1 MSAGGPTRP
10 GRGAGRGA
18 GPGAAG
24 AAGGPGE
31 ALIDRVLGLT
41 AALRAA
47 GVGPTQAEAV
57 DAVRALEHVEL
68 VERVHL
74 REALAAVLLTSEHQ
88 RAAFDDLFDLYL
100 PPRPGDPFDP
110 RHEPPDDAPTE
121 TEGEGAD
128 DAAALAAELLER
140 LLDGDDAELRRL
152 ARRAVAAFG
161 RLDGRDGRPTFLT
174 HRALRALDLPGLLEA
189 LLRRR
194 GVGDGTLD
202 ELEERLVREEVEERL
217 ARLREEVE
225 AEVRRRAVAE
235 RGPLEAIRRIVR
247 PPLEELDLFLAGR
260 DEQAELARRVRPL
273 ARRLASR
280 LAVKRRRGRDGR
292 LDVRRTVRHAM
303 SSGGVPFDPAFRARR
318 PQRPELVV
326 ICDVSG
332 SVAAFARFTL
342 MLAHALH
349 GQFSRVRSF
358 AFIDDLDEVT
368 RLFDGDDLEH
378 AVARMHREA
387 ALVWFDGHSDYGH
400 ALERFH
406 ARFAR
411 EITPRTTVIVL
422 GDARNNYRQPGTWV
436 LEDLAHRARRVY
448 WLNPEPRGQWDTG
461 DSIASRYAAHVEAMV
476 EVRNVRQLVEFVE
489 AIA

>member
-1 MSAGGPTRP
+1 MSGASGDDRRARAVDPASGAP
-10 GRGAGRGA
+10 GD
-18 GPGAAG
+18 
-24 AAGGPGE
+24 
-31 ALIDRVLGLT
+31 ALIERVLALS
-41 AALRAA
+41 ASLRAA
-47 GVGPTQAEAV
+47 GIGATQAEAV
-57 DAVRALEHVEL
+57 DAVRALAHVDV
-68 VERVHL
+68 VERTVL
-74 REALAAVLLTSEHQ
+74 REALAAVLLSAGHQ
-88 RAAFDDLFDLYL
+88 RATFDDLFDLHL
-100 PPRPGDPFDP
+100 PARPGDPFDP
-110 RHEPPDDAPTE
+110 RDATGAPTDPG
-121 TEGEGAD
+121 TEDGGSAAADD
-128 DAAALAAELLER
+128 DAAAFAADALER
-140 LLDGDDAELRRL
+140 LLDGDDASLRRL

-161 RLDGRDGRPTFLT
+161 RLDGHDGRPTYLA

-194 GVGDGTLD
+194 GVGSGRLSP
-202 ELEERLVREEVEERL
+202 LEERLVREELEERL
-217 ARLREEVE
+217 ARLREEIE

-235 RGPLEAIRRIVR
+235 RGLDATLRRLVR

-273 ARRLASR
+273 ARRLAAR

-303 SSGGVPFDPAFRARR
+303 STGGTPFAPAFRARH
-318 PQRPELVV
+318 PQRPELMV

-342 MLAHALH
+342 MLSHALH
-349 GQFSRVRSF
+349 EQFARVRSF

-368 RLFDGDDLEH
+368 HLFEGGDLER
-378 AVARMHREA
+378 AVERMHAEA
-387 ALVWFDGHSDYGH
+387 SLVWFDGHSDYGR

-411 EITPRTTVIVL
+411 EVTPRTTVLVL

-436 LEDLAHRARRVY
+436 LEDLAHRARRVH

-461 DSIASRYAAHVEAMV
+461 DSIASRYAAHVTSMT

-489 AIA
+489 SVA